1 MSSTILGIIP
11 CNLGSCR
18 TPSIVCVFPDDVCPY
33 ANMVPLKPA
42 KTSLTIGSA
51 ACSYTFAFKRFSN
64 GFVKRSKV
72 ICEHHFENLPV
83 LLILE
88 IRDRSYM
95 FYRRTYLRFQMF
107 KKFACKPLTI
117 GDRTFIT
124 SSLRLVSET
133 NFGKNLSPLSISF
146 EFRGRNRHITFIV
159 TASAISIS
167 QILEKNL

>member
-1 MSSTILGIIP
+1 MS
-11 CNLGSCR
+11 
-18 TPSIVCVFPDDVCPY
+18 D
-33 ANMVPLKPA
+33 
-42 KTSLTIGSA
+42 
-51 ACSYTFAFKRFSN
+51 
-64 GFVKRSKV
+64 
-72 ICEHHFENLPV
+72 EHHFENLPV

-95 FYRRTYLRFQMF
+95 FYRRTYRRFQMF

-117 GDRTFIT
+117 SNRTFKT

-167 QILEKNL
+167 QILKIFLQKYSHVEVLMAVGSKIKQKNLSWS